1 MVVDLTAKVT
11 PKHDNR
17 LAFLAVMI
25 AIASMTHMISFQ
37 WWTDR
42 LTGQILLGSTLFLF
56 FVPRSVTALSFF
68 LLTSITHWFSLLPT
82 VPNHV
87 FFEMLVHMTLLTGI
101 LVTFLEQRFS
111 STTAAKESSDY
122 SFCTRVFDLCRP
134 YIIIELIILYLFTV
148 IHKLNY
154 DFFNPEVSCAVSM
167 HHDVAALIP
176 GIPEGPWTWWPTIIG
191 TIVVELTLPLLFI
204 SRRTRSA
211 GILIGIAFHFF
222 LALHPHGGIYSFTG
236 LLLTLYYLLL
246 PDQSVKWLLLI
257 WGKLSLT
264 RVTIL
269 KALIAGGFGLTV
281 FLQTNAGRRGVSFE
295 ELNGI
300 GFTFWLPVA
309 SAVAIFY
316 ISAVF
321 LGSRVKDLS
330 PEADAKVAIIQHG
343 RFTRLLWVFP
353 LLVFLNGSCPYLGL
367 KTTTAFAMFSNL
379 RTEGGQSNH
388 FFLRNYA
395 LFQYQDDLV
404 EVLNSNDYRFYE
416 LVVSGDLLP
425 WFEFRR
431 MVYSADNPNL
441 QVTYLRNGKWNVLNG
456 SDGSAQSDH
465 AMEPHPW
472 LVAKFLHFRS
482 ISGFEQPMKC
492 CW

>member
-1 MVVDLTAKVT
+1 M
-11 PKHDNR
+11 
-17 LAFLAVMI
+17 
-25 AIASMTHMISFQ
+25 
-37 WWTDR
+37 
-42 LTGQILLGSTLFLF
+42 
-56 FVPRSVTALSFF
+56 
-68 LLTSITHWFSLLPT
+68 
-82 VPNHV
+82 
-87 FFEMLVHMTLLTGI
+87 
-101 LVTFLEQRFS
+101 
-111 STTAAKESSDY
+111 
-122 SFCTRVFDLCRP
+122 
-134 YIIIELIILYLFTV
+134 
-148 IHKLNY
+148 
-154 DFFNPEVSCAVSM
+154 
-167 HHDVAALIP
+167 
-176 GIPEGPWTWWPTIIG
+176 
-191 TIVVELTLPLLFI
+191 
-204 SRRTRSA
+204 
-211 GILIGIAFHFF
+211 
-222 LALHPHGGIYSFTG
+222 
-236 LLLTLYYLLL
+236 
-246 PDQSVKWLLLI
+246 
-257 WGKLSLT
+257 T

-316 ISAVF
+316 TSAVF

-404 EVLNSNDYRFYE
+404 EVRNSNDYRFYE

-465 AMEPHPW
+465 AMEPHSW